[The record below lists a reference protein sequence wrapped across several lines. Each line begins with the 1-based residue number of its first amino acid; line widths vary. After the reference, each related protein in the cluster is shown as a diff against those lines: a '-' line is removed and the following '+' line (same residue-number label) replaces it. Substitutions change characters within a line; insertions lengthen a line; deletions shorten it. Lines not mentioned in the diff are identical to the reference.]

1 MGDNKMDDFNSKQ
14 ASKLR
19 SEFKT
24 ARGQIQSSSMHP
36 EFKSLYISV
45 INSNLQ
51 RLKDNPSMLTLTMAS
66 ESMMLVEGLLKE
78 HEHSMT
84 NAVSGLPNRRAFDRA
99 LNDVIH
105 HIERDPEK
113 RVRYAILFCD
123 GDEFKSVNDK
133 LGHNG
138 GDRAIYELGQKL
150 HETSR
155 DEEDV
160 YHWAGDEFA
169 VILWDTTS
177 HTDSEADEKFQKA
190 LDRYNKAF
198 ELNTMEYEGQTI
210 PLSMSLGYYMVD
222 RNDFSGLKS
231 HESVKLRL
239 KQLGDE
245 ALYDA
250 KQTRDARQER
260 IWKHIEENNSQ
271 PQTPAP

>member
-1 MGDNKMDDFNSKQ
+1 MDEFNTDHAK
-14 ASKLR
+14 KLR

-36 EFKSLYISV
+36 EFKSLYMSIV
-45 INSNLQ
+45 DANIT
-51 RLKDNPSMLTLTMAS
+51 RLKQEPTMLTLTMAS
-66 ESMMLVEGLLKE
+66 ESMLFLQGMLKE

-99 LNDVIH
+99 LSDIIH

-113 RVRYAILFCD
+113 RIHYAILFCD
-123 GDEFKSVNDK
+123 GDEFKSVNDR

-150 HETSR
+150 HDTSR

-177 HTDSEADEKFQKA
+177 HSDAEADVKFQKA

-198 ELNTMEYEGQTI
+198 EQNTMEYEGQTI
-210 PLSMSLGYYMVD
+210 PLSMSLGYYMID
-222 RNDFSGLKS
+222 KNDFAGIKS
-231 HESVKLRL
+231 HESFKLKL
-239 KQLGDE
+239 KQLGDD
-245 ALYDA
+245 ALYEA
-250 KQTRDARQER
+250 KTTRDERQAR
-260 IWKHIEENNSQ
+260 IWQYINNGKHENSN
-271 PQTPAP
+271 PEPI